1 MKWYNIEVPYS
12 TREYINR
19 ADRFKEWLDNNNIK
33 FELSAAGNM
42 VHFEIY
48 LDENCIKDVDRALE
62 RIVFYDAINE
72 VWNMDKDKYMRI
84 ACELYNTGEIT
95 GEIYDAMI
103 LNADEF
109 CDDDDDDQLPPT
121 YSEIEYD
128 DMVEP

>member
-19 ADRFKEWLDNNNIK
+19 AGRFKEWLDNNNIK

-62 RIVFYDAINE
+62 RIVFYDAIHE

-84 ACELYNTGEIT
+84 ALALYNAGKIT
-95 GEIYDAMI
+95 GDVYDTII
-103 LNADEF
+103 LNADKF
-109 CDDDDDDQLPPT
+109 CDDDDECS
-121 YSEIEYD
+121 YIER
-128 DMVEP
+128 